1 MLRYSLPL
9 RYTENKQIYSVFM
22 CVLCVQYSKRNCSK
36 NSFQEPL
43 YFILF
48 YHANYFFTQI
58 TLILLFAVA
67 DDFTDIFHSL
77 DIWHKAKS
85 IRKCIQKVISE
96 VFYRYL

>member
-9 RYTENKQIYSVFM
+9 RYTENKQIYGVFM
-22 CVLCVQYSKRNCSK
+22 CVLCFSTVK
-36 NSFQEPL
+36 E
-43 YFILF
+43 IVLF
-48 YHANYFFTQI
+48 YPANYFFTQI